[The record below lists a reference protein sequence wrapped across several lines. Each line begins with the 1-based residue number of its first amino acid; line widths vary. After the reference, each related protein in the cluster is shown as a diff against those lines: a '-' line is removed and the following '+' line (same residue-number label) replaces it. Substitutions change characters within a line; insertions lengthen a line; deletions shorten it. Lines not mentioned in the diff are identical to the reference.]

1 MGENLDIFALS
12 YSGYDCENQIKL
24 TSAWESCNNRSMATT
39 SPSKL
44 NALYTRLA
52 PGTPLTSE
60 DLAVLGISADLA
72 VHYVRAGWLTR
83 LARGVFCRPNDA
95 LTLHPSLLL
104 LQRRFEGLHVGG
116 KSALDWYGVRQY
128 VAQQLV
134 LHLYGW
140 TAARLPE
147 WFTERFPA
155 EYHRKRL
162 FDEQPNALLHVGPFE
177 KRSGAPQVSAPE
189 RALLELLSEVGVRQ
203 PLQEARELVE
213 SAYSLRADVLRELL
227 QHCTNVK
234 TVRLCLQLGREAS
247 LPWAAKLDPATL
259 PTGSDR
265 PWVSRSA
272 DGLLVLKP

>member
-1 MGENLDIFALS
+1 
-12 YSGYDCENQIKL
+12 
-24 TSAWESCNNRSMATT
+24 MATT
-39 SPSKL
+39 SKSKL
-44 NALYTRLA
+44 NTLYTRLS

-60 DLAVLGISADLA
+60 DLAALHISADLA

-83 LARGVFCRPNDA
+83 LARGVYCRPND
-95 LTLHPSLLL
+95 TPGLHPSLLL

-116 KSALDWYGVRQY
+116 KSALDWHGLRQY
-128 VAQQLV
+128 VPQQPV

-140 TAARLPE
+140 AAGRLPA

-155 EYHRKRL
+155 EYHRKRI
-162 FDEQPNALLHVGPFE
+162 FDEQPNALLQVNPFE
-177 KRSGAPQVSAPE
+177 GRSGAPQVSAPE

-213 SAYSLRADVLRELL
+213 SAYTLRAHVLHELL
-227 QHCTNVK
+227 KHCTSVK
-234 TVRLCLQLGREAS
+234 TVRLCLQLGRERS
-247 LPWAAKLDPATL
+247 SPWMTKLDPAKL

-272 DGLLVLKP
+272 GGLLVLKR

>member
-1 MGENLDIFALS
+1 
-12 YSGYDCENQIKL
+12 
-24 TSAWESCNNRSMATT
+24 MATT
-39 SPSKL
+39 TTSKL
-44 NALYTRLA
+44 KSLYTHLA
-52 PGTPLTSE
+52 PGTPLISE
-60 DLAVLGISADLA
+60 DLAALGISADLA

-83 LARGVFCRPNDA
+83 LARGVYARPNDTPA
-95 LTLHPSLLL
+95 LHPSLLL
-104 LQRRFEGLHVGG
+104 LQRRFKGLHVGG

-128 VAQQLV
+128 VSQQPV

-140 TAARLPE
+140 DAGRLPE

-155 EYHRKRL
+155 EYRRKRL
-162 FDEQPNALLHVGPFE
+162 FDEAPDALLYVGSFE
-177 KRSGAPQVSAPE
+177 GRKEAPQVSMPE
-189 RALLELLSEVGVRQ
+189 RALLEMLSEVGVRQ

-213 SAYSLRADVLRELL
+213 GAYSLRADVLRELL
-227 QHCTNVK
+227 QQCRSVK

-247 LPWAAKLDPATL
+247 SPWVAKLDPATL